1 MMKKRTTVLLS
12 LALAIILL
20 LTGCQWTTQVAGT
33 AGSSENDGLQ
43 EQIDSA
49 VFPKDK
55 VIDVKITIDEAD
67 FQDMLDNASAEEYKE
82 ASVNYN
88 GMQFDHVGIRTKG
101 NLSLRSVVNSDSDR
115 YSFKISFD
123 EYLNQT
129 LNGISKI
136 NLNNNYSDASYMRE
150 FLTYEL
156 AESVGLPTPG
166 FSYVNVYVNDELWG
180 FYLAIEQIGDS
191 YLQRHFDHS
200 YGALYKAQM
209 TGAGSDLVW
218 LGSDPDSYTGL
229 VMKSK
234 SSNDN
239 VLIDMLD
246 ELNNGTDYEK
256 VLDVDNVLKYVAL
269 NVVASNMDSYLG
281 MNKQNY
287 YLYENNGIFSVLP
300 WDYNMAF
307 GGFGG
312 SGILIDEPTQGALAE
327 RPLIAKLLEIDEY
340 KERYHAIISEM
351 LEGYM
356 QQDHFEE
363 RVAQLQEL
371 ISEHVKQD
379 PRPFYSYEE
388 YKQSLPTLTSFAEES
403 MDNIQQQLDGTIP
416 SAGDGSGSGGGM
428 GPGGGGGMRSD
439 GAGVQPGGDGMV
451 PGGNTNPNDAA
462 PESSTT
468 TGTSTTPDGTAG
480 SGTAGTDGAD
490 GTGIVVPNDV
500 QGGGSSGENTPANND
515 GATSSPSGNASNGS
529 ADVTSSVTG
538 EGSGDAP
545 DVDESV
551 SSIVSAVGAGT
562 SSSDER
568 TAMDAASAVN
578 PTSNAE
584 ESNAEENSTDQLQAP
599 NLPSADGNQPTM
611 PQAPAQNGQ
620 GQMPD
625 FPQGQM
631 GNGFDG
637 EFGGQMQGGRGM
649 GRPGDWSN
657 EAAQEQGS
665 TQEALYAGIS
675 LVLLLLSCLFVT
687 LYKRKRL

>member
-1 MMKKRTTVLLS
+1 MIKKRMT
-12 LALAIILL
+12 AIILL
-20 LTGCQWTTQVAGT
+20 ISGCEWTPTAAGT
-33 AGSSENDGLQ
+33 VSSTESDAQQ
-43 EQIDSA
+43 EQQMDST

-55 VIDVKITIDEAD
+55 VIDVKITINEAD

-156 AESVGLPTPG
+156 ADSVGLPTPG

-191 YLQRHFDHS
+191 YLQRHFNNS
-200 YGALYKAQM
+200 YGALYKAEM
-209 TGAGSDLVW
+209 TGAGSDLTW
-218 LGSDPDSYTGL
+218 LGNDPDSYTGL

-234 SSNDN
+234 SSNDDI
-239 VLIDMLD
+239 LIDMLD

-281 MNKQNY
+281 SNKQNY

-307 GGFGG
+307 GGLGG
-312 SGILIDEPTQGALAE
+312 SSILIDEPTQGALAE
-327 RPLIAKLLEIDEY
+327 RPLIAKLLEVDEY
-340 KERYHAIISEM
+340 KERYHAILSEM

-356 QQDHFEE
+356 QQETFNE
-363 RVAQLQEL
+363 RVAQLQDL

-388 YKQSLPTLTSFAEES
+388 YEQSIPTLTSYVQES
-403 MDNIQQQLDGTIP
+403 MDNLQQQLDGTLP

-428 GPGGGGGMRSD
+428 GPGGGRGMRPGGETN
-439 GAGVQPGGDGMV
+439 GAGSFPPNDAPAGGIS
-451 PGGNTNPNDAA
+451 GGNTPAYNDSAA
-462 PESSTT
+462 HDSSDDA
-468 TGTSTTPDGTAG
+468 SG
-480 SGTAGTDGAD
+480 S
-490 GTGIVVPNDV
+490 
-500 QGGGSSGENTPANND
+500 
-515 GATSSPSGNASNGS
+515 S
-529 ADVTSSVTG
+529 ADVTNSKAEGDLDTALEGDEPSLSVVSSV
-538 EGSGDAP
+538 GS
-545 DVDESV
+545 S
-551 SSIVSAVGAGT
+551 T
-562 SSSDER
+562 SSSNEK
-568 TAMDAASAVN
+568 TAIDAAPAVTTE
-578 PTSNAE
+578 PSPNA
-584 ESNAEENSTDQLQAP
+584 AELPEDQTQSSEQP
-599 NLPSADGNQPTM
+599 PSDDNQPTM
-611 PQAPAQNGQ
+611 PQTPGQNGQ
-620 GQMPD
+620 SQMQD

-631 GNGFDG
+631 GNGFGG
-637 EFGGQMQGGRGM
+637 EFGGQMQGGPGM
-649 GRPGDWSN
+649 GRPGEGSN
-657 EAAQEQGS
+657 GAAEEQGS
-665 TQEALYAGIS
+665 AKEALYAGVSI
-675 LVLLLLSCLFVT
+675 VLLLLSCLFVT
-687 LYKRKRL
+687 LYKRTRL

>member
-43 EQIDSA
+43 EQVDSA

-191 YLQRHFDHS
+191 YLQRHFDNS
-200 YGALYKAQM
+200 YGALYKAEM
-209 TGAGSDLVW
+209 TGSGSDLAW

-327 RPLIAKLLEIDEY
+327 RPLIAKLLEVDEF
-340 KERYHAIISEM
+340 KERYHAILSEM

-388 YKQSLPTLTSFAEES
+388 YEQSLPTLTSFAEES

-428 GPGGGGGMRSD
+428 GPGGGGGMRPD
-439 GAGVQPGGDGMV
+439 GAGVRPGGDGMI
-451 PGGNTNPNDAA
+451 PGGNTNSNDAA
-462 PESSTT
+462 PESSTG

-480 SGTAGTDGAD
+480 SGTD
-490 GTGIVVPNDV
+490 GTGIVVPNDAL
-500 QGGGSSGENTPANND
+500 GGGISGENTPGNND
-515 GATSSPSGNASNGS
+515 GVTSAPSGN

-545 DVDESV
+545 DVDEPV
-551 SSIVSAVGAGT
+551 SSIISAVGSGT

-578 PTSNAE
+578 PTSNT
-584 ESNAEENSTDQLQAP
+584 EENSTDSMQAP
-599 NLPSADGNQPTM
+599 NQPSTGGNQPTM

-631 GNGFDG
+631 GNGFGG

-665 TQEALYAGIS
+665 TQEALYAGVS

>member
-1 MMKKRTTVLLS
+1 MKKKRMTVLLS
-12 LALAIILL
+12 LVLTIVLL
-20 LTGCQWTTQVAGT
+20 NSGCQWTPTAAGT
-33 AGSSENDGLQ
+33 VSSTESDAQQ
-43 EQIDSA
+43 EQIAST

-55 VIDVKITIDEAD
+55 VIDVKITMDEAD

-82 ASVNYN
+82 ATVNYN

-156 AESVGLPTPG
+156 ADSVGLPTPG

-200 YGALYKAQM
+200 YGALYKAEM
-209 TGAGSDLVW
+209 NGTGSDLTW
-218 LGSDPDSYTGL
+218 LGNDPDSYTGL

-234 SSNDN
+234 SSNDD

-246 ELNNGTDYEK
+246 ELNNGSDYEK

-287 YLYENNGIFSVLP
+287 YLYENNGIFSILP

-312 SGILIDEPTQGALAE
+312 SSILIDEPTQGALAE
-327 RPLIAKLLEIDEY
+327 RPLIAKLLEVDEY
-340 KERYHAIISEM
+340 KERYHAILSEM

-356 QQDHFEE
+356 QQETFNE
-363 RVAQLQEL
+363 RVAQIQDL

-388 YKQSLPTLTSFAEES
+388 YERSIPTLTSFVEES
-403 MDNIQQQLDGTIP
+403 TENIQQQLDGTIP
-416 SAGDGSGSGGGM
+416 SAGDGSGSGGI
-428 GPGGGGGMRSD
+428 GPGGGGGMRPGGGGMAPGRNNSTPQPNSNE
-439 GAGVQPGGDGMV
+439 GVQ
-451 PGGNTNPNDAA
+451 GN
-462 PESSTT
+462 STDT
-468 TGTSTTPDGTAG
+468 DIGTSTTPGGD
-480 SGTAGTDGAD
+480 
-490 GTGIVVPNDV
+490 TGI
-500 QGGGSSGENTPANND
+500 G
-515 GATSSPSGNASNGS
+515 
-529 ADVTSSVTG
+529 
-538 EGSGDAP
+538 
-545 DVDESV
+545 
-551 SSIVSAVGAGT
+551 
-562 SSSDER
+562 
-568 TAMDAASAVN
+568 
-578 PTSNAE
+578 
-584 ESNAEENSTDQLQAP
+584 
-599 NLPSADGNQPTM
+599 TM
-611 PQAPAQNGQ
+611 PQDPGQNGQ

-625 FPQGQM
+625 IPQGQM
-631 GNGFDG
+631 GNGFGG

-649 GRPGDWSN
+649 GRPGVWSN
-657 EAAQEQGS
+657 GAAEDQGS
-665 TQEALYAGIS
+665 AKEALYAGVSI
-675 LVLLLLSCLFVT
+675 VLLLLSCLLVT

>member
-1 MMKKRTTVLLS
+1 MIKKRITLLLS
-12 LALAIILL
+12 LALAIVLL
-20 LTGCQWTTQVAGT
+20 ISGCQWTPT
-33 AGSSENDGLQ
+33 AAESVSSTESDALQ
-43 EQIDSA
+43 EQIDST
-49 VFPKDK
+49 VFPKNK

-101 NLSLRSVVNSDSDR
+101 NISLRSVVNSDSDR

-150 FLTYEL
+150 FLTFEL

-191 YLQRHFDHS
+191 YLERHFDNS
-200 YGALYKAQM
+200 YGALYKAEM
-209 TGAGSDLVW
+209 NGVGSDLTW
-218 LGSDPDSYTGL
+218 LGNDPDSYTGL

-234 SSNDN
+234 SSNDD

-287 YLYENNGIFSVLP
+287 YLYENKGVFSVLP

-307 GGFGG
+307 GGLGG
-312 SGILIDEPTQGALAE
+312 SSILIDEPTQGALAE
-327 RPLIAKLLEIDEY
+327 RPLIAKLLEVDEY
-340 KERYHAIISEM
+340 KERYHAILSEM
-351 LEGYM
+351 LEGYI
-356 QQDHFEE
+356 QQETFNE
-363 RVAQLQEL
+363 RVAQLQDL
-371 ISEHVKQD
+371 ISEHVQQD

-388 YKQSLPTLTSFAEES
+388 YKQSLPTLTSYVQES
-403 MDNIQQQLDGTIP
+403 MDNIQQQLDGTLP

-428 GPGGGGGMRSD
+428 GPGGGGGMR
-439 GAGVQPGGDGMV
+439 PGGG
-451 PGGNTNPNDAA
+451 TN
-462 PESSTT
+462 
-468 TGTSTTPDGTAG
+468 
-480 SGTAGTDGAD
+480 
-490 GTGIVVPNDV
+490 GTGSFSPNS
-500 QGGGSSGENTPANND
+500 GGNTPANND
-515 GATSSPSGNASNGS
+515 SATPDSSGDASGSS
-529 ADVTSSVTG
+529 ADVISGKTEGDLDTVLEGDEPSLSV
-538 EGSGDAP
+538 
-545 DVDESV
+545 
-551 SSIVSAVGAGT
+551 VSAVGSST
-562 SSSDER
+562 SSPNEK
-568 TAMDAASAVN
+568 TTVDAAPAVTTE
-578 PTSNAE
+578 PSPNASE
-584 ESNAEENSTDQLQAP
+584 LPEDQTQSSDQP
-599 NLPSADGNQPTM
+599 PSDDNQPTT
-611 PQAPAQNGQ
+611 PQAPGQNGQ

-625 FPQGQM
+625 FPQRQM
-631 GNGFDG
+631 GNGFGG
-637 EFGGQMQGGRGM
+637 EFGGQMQGGPGM
-649 GRPGDWSN
+649 GRQGDGAN
-657 EAAQEQGS
+657 GAAEEQGS
-665 TQEALYAGIS
+665 AKEALYAGVSI
-675 LVLLLLSCLFVT
+675 VLLLLSCLFVT

>member
-1 MMKKRTTVLLS
+1 MKKKRMTVLLS
-12 LALAIILL
+12 LVLTIFLL
-20 LTGCQWTTQVAGT
+20 ISGCQWTPT
-33 AGSSENDGLQ
+33 AAETVSSTESDAQQ
-43 EQIDSA
+43 EQIDST

-55 VIDVKITIDEAD
+55 VIDVKITMDEAD
-67 FQDMLDNASAEEYKE
+67 FQNMLDNASAEEYKE

-156 AESVGLPTPG
+156 ADSVGLPTPG

-191 YLQRHFDHS
+191 YLERHFDHS
-200 YGALYKAQM
+200 YGTLYKAEM
-209 TGAGSDLVW
+209 TGAGSDLTW
-218 LGSDPDSYTGL
+218 LGNDPDSYTGL

-234 SSNDN
+234 SSNDD

-246 ELNNGTDYEK
+246 ELNNGSDYEK

-312 SGILIDEPTQGALAE
+312 SSILIDEPTQGALAE
-327 RPLIAKLLEIDEY
+327 RPLIAKLLEVDKY
-340 KERYHAIISEM
+340 KERYHAILSEM

-356 QQDHFEE
+356 QQETFNE
-363 RVAQLQEL
+363 RVAQLQDL

-379 PRPFYSYEE
+379 PRPFYSYEDYE
-388 YKQSLPTLTSFAEES
+388 QSIPTLTSFVEES
-403 MDNIQQQLDGTIP
+403 TDNIQKQLDGTIP
-416 SAGDGSGSGGGM
+416 SAGDGSGSGGM
-428 GPGGGGGMRSD
+428 GPGGGGGMRPDGLPNDTLAGGTSAGKTPANSD
-439 GAGVQPGGDGMV
+439 GA
-451 PGGNTNPNDAA
+451 T
-462 PESSTT
+462 PE
-468 TGTSTTPDGTAG
+468 
-480 SGTAGTDGAD
+480 
-490 GTGIVVPNDV
+490 
-500 QGGGSSGENTPANND
+500 
-515 GATSSPSGNASNGS
+515 PSGDASGSS
-529 ADVTSSVTG
+529 ADVTSGKAEGGPDPDTVPTGDEPSLSV
-538 EGSGDAP
+538 
-545 DVDESV
+545 
-551 SSIVSAVGAGT
+551 VSAVG
-562 SSSDER
+562 SS
-568 TAMDAASAVN
+568 AS
-578 PTSNAE
+578 P
-584 ESNAEENSTDQLQAP
+584 
-599 NLPSADGNQPTM
+599 PSAGNQSTM
-611 PQAPAQNGQ
+611 PQDPGQNGQ

-631 GNGFDG
+631 GNGFVG
-637 EFGGQMQGGRGM
+637 EFGGQMQGGRAM

-657 EAAQEQGS
+657 GAAEEQGS
-665 TQEALYAGIS
+665 AKEALYAGVSI
-675 LVLLLLSCLFVT
+675 VLLLLSCLLVT

>member
-20 LTGCQWTTQVAGT
+20 LTGCQRTTQVAGT

-209 TGAGSDLVW
+209 TGSGSDLAW

-234 SSNDN
+234 SSNDD

-246 ELNNGTDYEK
+246 ELNNGIDYEK

-327 RPLIAKLLEIDEY
+327 RPLIAKLLEVDKY
-340 KERYHAIISEM
+340 KERYHAILSEM

-356 QQDHFEE
+356 QQETFNE
-363 RVAQLQEL
+363 RVEQLQDL

-379 PRPFYSYEE
+379 PRPFYSYEDYE
-388 YKQSLPTLTSFAEES
+388 QSIPTLTSFVEES

-416 SAGDGSGSGGGM
+416 SAGDGNGSGGM
-428 GPGGGGGMRSD
+428 GPGGGGGL
-439 GAGVQPGGDGMV
+439 V
-451 PGGNTNPNDAA
+451 PGGNNSTPQPN
-462 PESSTT
+462 SNGGTQGNTT
-468 TGTSTTPDGTAG
+468 DTDIGTSTTPGGDGG
-480 SGTAGTDGAD
+480 SGMNGNGLVPPIDAPAG
-490 GTGIVVPNDV
+490 GIS
-500 QGGGSSGENTPANND
+500 GGNTPANSD
-515 GATSSPSGNASNGS
+515 GATP
-529 ADVTSSVTG
+529 DP
-538 EGSGDAP
+538 SGDASGSSADATSGKAGGP
-545 DVDESV
+545 DPDTDTVPTGDEPSLSV
-551 SSIVSAVGAGT
+551 VPAVG
-562 SSSDER
+562 SS
-568 TAMDAASAVN
+568 AS
-578 PTSNAE
+578 P
-584 ESNAEENSTDQLQAP
+584 
-599 NLPSADGNQPTM
+599 PSAGNQSTM
-611 PQAPAQNGQ
+611 PQDPDQNGQ

-631 GNGFDG
+631 GNGFGG

-657 EAAQEQGS
+657 GAAEEQGS
-665 TQEALYAGIS
+665 AKEALYAGVSI
-675 LVLLLLSCLFVT
+675 VLLLLSCLLVT
-687 LYKRKRL
+687 LYKRNRL

>member
-1 MMKKRTTVLLS
+1 MKKKRMTVLLS
-12 LALAIILL
+12 LVLTIVLL
-20 LTGCQWTTQVAGT
+20 NSGCQWTPTAAGT
-33 AGSSENDGLQ
+33 VSSTESDAQQ
-43 EQIDSA
+43 EQIAST

-55 VIDVKITIDEAD
+55 VIDVKITMDEAD

-156 AESVGLPTPG
+156 ADSVGLPTPG

-200 YGALYKAQM
+200 YGALYKAEM
-209 TGAGSDLVW
+209 TGAGSDLTW
-218 LGSDPDSYTGL
+218 LGNDPDSYTGL

-234 SSNDN
+234 SSNDDI
-239 VLIDMLD
+239 LIDMLD
-246 ELNNGTDYEK
+246 ELNNSSDYEE

-287 YLYENNGIFSVLP
+287 YLYENNGIFSILP

-312 SGILIDEPTQGALAE
+312 SSILIDEPTQGALAE
-327 RPLIAKLLEIDEY
+327 RPLIAKLLEVDKY
-340 KERYHAIISEM
+340 KERYHAILSEM

-356 QQDHFEE
+356 QQETFNE
-363 RVAQLQEL
+363 RVAQLQDL

-388 YKQSLPTLTSFAEES
+388 YERSIPTLTSFVEES
-403 MDNIQQQLDGTIP
+403 TENIQQQLDGTIP
-416 SAGDGSGSGGGM
+416 SAGDGSGSGGI
-428 GPGGGGGMRSD
+428 GPGGGGGMR
-439 GAGVQPGGDGMV
+439 PGGGGMV
-451 PGGNTNPNDAA
+451 PGGNTP
-462 PESSTT
+462 T
-468 TGTSTTPDGTAG
+468 
-480 SGTAGTDGAD
+480 
-490 GTGIVVPNDV
+490 
-500 QGGGSSGENTPANND
+500 NND
-515 GATSSPSGNASNGS
+515 GATPDPAGDASGSN
-529 ADVTSSVTG
+529 ADVTSGKAELDPDTVA
-538 EGSGDAP
+538 EGDAP
-545 DVDESV
+545 SLSV
-551 SSIVSAVGAGT
+551 VSAVG
-562 SSSDER
+562 SS
-568 TAMDAASAVN
+568 AS
-578 PTSNAE
+578 P
-584 ESNAEENSTDQLQAP
+584 
-599 NLPSADGNQPTM
+599 PSDGNQPTM
-611 PQAPAQNGQ
+611 PQDPGQNGQ

-625 FPQGQM
+625 IPQGQM
-631 GNGFDG
+631 GNGFGG

-657 EAAQEQGS
+657 VTAEDQGS
-665 TQEALYAGIS
+665 AKEALYAGVSI
-675 LVLLLLSCLFVT
+675 VLLLLSCLLVT

>member
-12 LALAIILL
+12 LALSIILL

-43 EQIDSA
+43 EQVDSA

-191 YLQRHFDHS
+191 YLQRHFDNS
-200 YGALYKAQM
+200 YGALYKAEM
-209 TGAGSDLVW
+209 TGSGSDLAW

-234 SSNDN
+234 SSNDD

-327 RPLIAKLLEIDEY
+327 RPLIAKLLEVDEY
-340 KERYHAIISEM
+340 KERYHAILSEM

-388 YKQSLPTLTSFAEES
+388 YEQSLPTLTSFAEGS

-416 SAGDGSGSGGGM
+416 SAGDGRGSGGGM
-428 GPGGGGGMRSD
+428 GPGGGGGLRPD
-439 GAGVQPGGDGMV
+439 GVRPGGNGMV
-451 PGGNTNPNDAA
+451 PDGNTNSNDAD
-462 PESSTT
+462 PESSTG
-468 TGTSTTPDGTAG
+468 TGTSTTPDGTDG
-480 SGTAGTDGAD
+480 SGTD
-490 GTGIVVPNDV
+490 GTGIVVPNNAP
-500 QGGGSSGENTPANND
+500 GGDISGENTPANSD
-515 GATSSPSGNASNGS
+515 GATSAASGN
-529 ADVTSSVTG
+529 ADVTSSGTG

-551 SSIVSAVGAGT
+551 SSIILAVGSGT

-578 PTSNAE
+578 PTSHAE
-584 ESNAEENSTDQLQAP
+584 ESNAEENSTDSTQSP
-599 NLPSADGNQPTM
+599 NQPSTGGNQPTM
-611 PQAPAQNGQ
+611 PQAQTQNGQ

-631 GNGFDG
+631 GNGFGG

-649 GRPGDWSN
+649 GRPGDWLN

-665 TQEALYAGIS
+665 TQEALYAGVS

>member
-1 MMKKRTTVLLS
+1 MIKKRMAVQLSLVMAIVLLIS
-12 LALAIILL
+12 
-20 LTGCQWTTQVAGT
+20 GCQWTSTAAGT
-33 AGSSENDGLQ
+33 LSSTESDAQQ
-43 EQIDSA
+43 EQMDST

-156 AESVGLPTPG
+156 ADSVGLPTPG

-191 YLQRHFDHS
+191 YLQRHFDNS
-200 YGALYKAQM
+200 YGALYKAEM
-209 TGAGSDLVW
+209 TGAGSDLTW
-218 LGSDPDSYTGL
+218 LGNDPDSYTGL

-234 SSNDN
+234 SSNDDI
-239 VLIDMLD
+239 LIDMLD

-281 MNKQNY
+281 SNKQNY
-287 YLYENNGIFSVLP
+287 YLYENSGIFSVLP

-307 GGFGG
+307 GGLGG
-312 SGILIDEPTQGALAE
+312 SSILIDEPTQGALAE
-327 RPLIAKLLEIDEY
+327 RPLIAKLLEVDEY
-340 KERYHAIISEM
+340 KERYHAILSEM

-356 QQDHFEE
+356 QQETFNE
-363 RVAQLQEL
+363 RVVQLQDL

-388 YKQSLPTLTSFAEES
+388 YEQSIPTLTSYVQES
-403 MDNIQQQLDGTIP
+403 MDNIQQQLDGTLP

-428 GPGGGGGMRSD
+428 GPGGGRGMRPGGEAN
-439 GAGVQPGGDGMV
+439 GAGSLPPDDPPAGGIS
-451 PGGNTNPNDAA
+451 GG
-462 PESSTT
+462 
-468 TGTSTTPDGTAG
+468 
-480 SGTAGTDGAD
+480 
-490 GTGIVVPNDV
+490 
-500 QGGGSSGENTPANND
+500 NTPANSD
-515 GATSSPSGNASNGS
+515 STAP
-529 ADVTSSVTG
+529 ADNT
-538 EGSGDAP
+538 E
-545 DVDESV
+545 
-551 SSIVSAVGAGT
+551 
-562 SSSDER
+562 
-568 TAMDAASAVN
+568 

-584 ESNAEENSTDQLQAP
+584 KSTAEDSKEDQTQSSDL
-599 NLPSADGNQPTM
+599 LPSDDNQPTM
-611 PQAPAQNGQ
+611 PQDPGQNGQ
-620 GQMPD
+620 SQMPD

-631 GNGFDG
+631 GNGVGG
-637 EFGGQMQGGRGM
+637 EFGGQMKGGRGM
-649 GRPGDWSN
+649 GRPGDGSN
-657 EAAQEQGS
+657 GAAEEQGS
-665 TQEALYAGIS
+665 AKEALYAGVSI
-675 LVLLLLSCLFVT
+675 VLLLLSCLFVT

>member
-20 LTGCQWTTQVAGT
+20 LTGCQRTTQVAGT

-209 TGAGSDLVW
+209 TGTGSDLTW

-234 SSNDN
+234 SSNDD

-327 RPLIAKLLEIDEY
+327 RPLVAKLLEVDEY
-340 KERYHAIISEM
+340 KERYHAILSEM

-388 YKQSLPTLTSFAEES
+388 YEQSLPTLTSFAEES

-416 SAGDGSGSGGGM
+416 SSGDGSGSGGGM
-428 GPGGGGGMRSD
+428 GPGGGGGMRPD
-439 GAGVQPGGDGMV
+439 GAGVRPGGDGMV
-451 PGGNTNPNDAA
+451 PGGNTNSNDAA
-462 PESSTT
+462 QESSTG
-468 TGTSTTPDGTAG
+468 TGTSRAPDGTAG
-480 SGTAGTDGAD
+480 SGTNGTD
-490 GTGIVVPNDV
+490 GTGIVVPNDAP
-500 QGGGSSGENTPANND
+500 GGGISGENTPANND
-515 GATSSPSGNASNGS
+515 GAAFAPSSNADITSSGI
-529 ADVTSSVTG
+529 G

-551 SSIVSAVGAGT
+551 SSIVSAVGPGT

-578 PTSNAE
+578 PTSHAE
-584 ESNAEENSTDQLQAP
+584 ESIAEENSTDPTQAP
-599 NLPSADGNQPTM
+599 NQPSTGGNQPTM

-625 FPQGQM
+625 FPQAQM
-631 GNGFDG
+631 GNGFGG

-665 TQEALYAGIS
+665 TQEALYAGVS

>member
-1 MMKKRTTVLLS
+1 MIKKRLTVQLSLVMAIVLLIS
-12 LALAIILL
+12 
-20 LTGCQWTTQVAGT
+20 GCQWTPTGAGT
-33 AGSSENDGLQ
+33 VSSTGSDAQQ
-43 EQIDSA
+43 EQIDST

-101 NLSLRSVVNSDSDR
+101 NLSLRSVVNSNSDR

-156 AESVGLPTPG
+156 ADSVGLPTPG

-200 YGALYKAQM
+200 YGALYKAEM
-209 TGAGSDLVW
+209 TGAGSDLTW
-218 LGSDPDSYTGL
+218 LGNDPDSYTGL

-234 SSNDN
+234 SSNDDI
-239 VLIDMLD
+239 LIDMLD

-281 MNKQNY
+281 SNKQNY

-307 GGFGG
+307 GGLGG
-312 SGILIDEPTQGALAE
+312 SSILIDEPTQGALAE
-327 RPLIAKLLEIDEY
+327 RPLIAKLLEVGEY
-340 KERYHAIISEM
+340 KERYHAILSEM

-356 QQDHFEE
+356 QQETFNE
-363 RVAQLQEL
+363 RVAQLQDL

-388 YKQSLPTLTSFAEES
+388 YEQSIPTLTSYVQES
-403 MDNIQQQLDGTIP
+403 MDNIQQQLDGTLP

-428 GPGGGGGMRSD
+428 GPGGGRGMRPGGETN
-439 GAGVQPGGDGMV
+439 GAGSLP
-451 PGGNTNPNDAA
+451 PNDA
-462 PESSTT
+462 P
-468 TGTSTTPDGTAG
+468 AG
-480 SGTAGTDGAD
+480 GISGG
-490 GTGIVVPNDV
+490 
-500 QGGGSSGENTPANND
+500 NTPANND
-515 GATSSPSGNASNGS
+515 SAAPDSSGEASGSS
-529 ADVTSSVTG
+529 VDVTSGKAEGDRDTVLEGDEPSLSVVSALG
-538 EGSGDAP
+538 
-545 DVDESV
+545 
-551 SSIVSAVGAGT
+551 SSI
-562 SSSDER
+562 SSSNEK
-568 TAMDAASAVN
+568 TAIDAAPADNVE
-578 PTSNAE
+578 PTSNKEKSTAE
-584 ESNAEENSTDQLQAP
+584 DSKEDQTQSSDQP
-599 NLPSADGNQPTM
+599 PSDDNQPTM
-611 PQAPAQNGQ
+611 PQDPGQNGQ
-620 GQMPD
+620 SQMPD

-631 GNGFDG
+631 GNGFGG
-637 EFGGQMQGGRGM
+637 EFGGQMQGGPGM
-649 GRPGDWSN
+649 GRPGDGSN
-657 EAAQEQGS
+657 GAAEEQGS
-665 TQEALYAGIS
+665 ANEALYAGVSI
-675 LVLLLLSCLFVT
+675 VLLLLSCLFVT

>member
-12 LALAIILL
+12 LALSIILL

-43 EQIDSA
+43 EQVDSA

-191 YLQRHFDHS
+191 YLQRHFDNS
-200 YGALYKAQM
+200 YGALYKAEM
-209 TGAGSDLVW
+209 TGSGSDLAW

-234 SSNDN
+234 SSNDD

-327 RPLIAKLLEIDEY
+327 RPLIAKLLEVDEY
-340 KERYHAIISEM
+340 KERYHAILSEM

-388 YKQSLPTLTSFAEES
+388 YEQSLPTLTSFAEGS

-428 GPGGGGGMRSD
+428 GPGGGGGLRPD
-439 GAGVQPGGDGMV
+439 GVRPGGNGMV
-451 PGGNTNPNDAA
+451 PDGNTNSNDAD
-462 PESSTT
+462 PESSTG
-468 TGTSTTPDGTAG
+468 TGTSTTPDGTDG
-480 SGTAGTDGAD
+480 SGTD
-490 GTGIVVPNDV
+490 GTGIVVPNDAP
-500 QGGGSSGENTPANND
+500 GGDISGENTPANSD
-515 GATSSPSGNASNGS
+515 GATSAASGN
-529 ADVTSSVTG
+529 ADVTSSGTG

-545 DVDESV
+545 DVDGSV
-551 SSIVSAVGAGT
+551 SSIISAVGSGT

-568 TAMDAASAVN
+568 TAMDAAYAVN
-578 PTSNAE
+578 PTSNVD
-584 ESNAEENSTDQLQAP
+584 ESNAEENSTDSTQSP
-599 NLPSADGNQPTM
+599 NQPSTGGNQPTM
-611 PQAPAQNGQ
+611 PQAQTQNGQ

-631 GNGFDG
+631 GNGFGG

-649 GRPGDWSN
+649 DRPGDWSN

-665 TQEALYAGIS
+665 TQEALYAGVS

>member
-20 LTGCQWTTQVAGT
+20 LTGCQRTTQVAGT

-200 YGALYKAQM
+200 YGVLYKAQM
-209 TGAGSDLVW
+209 TGSGSDLSW

-234 SSNDN
+234 SSNDD

-312 SGILIDEPTQGALAE
+312 FGILIDEPTQGALAE
-327 RPLIAKLLEIDEY
+327 RPLIAKLLEVDEY
-340 KERYHAIISEM
+340 KERYHAILSEM

-371 ISEHVKQD
+371 ISDHVKQD

-388 YKQSLPTLTSFAEES
+388 YEQSLPTLTSFAEES

-416 SAGDGSGSGGGM
+416 SSGDGSGSGGM
-428 GPGGGGGMRSD
+428 GPGGGGGL
-439 GAGVQPGGDGMV
+439 V
-451 PGGNTNPNDAA
+451 PGGNNSTPQPN
-462 PESSTT
+462 SNGGTQGNTT
-468 TGTSTTPDGTAG
+468 DTDIGTSTTPGGDGG
-480 SGTAGTDGAD
+480 SGMNGNGLVPPIDAPAG
-490 GTGIVVPNDV
+490 GIS
-500 QGGGSSGENTPANND
+500 GGNTPANSD
-515 GATSSPSGNASNGS
+515 GATP
-529 ADVTSSVTG
+529 DP
-538 EGSGDAP
+538 SGDASGSSADATSGKAGGP
-545 DVDESV
+545 DPDTDTVPTGDEPSLSV
-551 SSIVSAVGAGT
+551 VPAVG
-562 SSSDER
+562 SS
-568 TAMDAASAVN
+568 AS
-578 PTSNAE
+578 P
-584 ESNAEENSTDQLQAP
+584 
-599 NLPSADGNQPTM
+599 PSAGNQSTM
-611 PQAPAQNGQ
+611 PQDPDQNGQ

-631 GNGFDG
+631 GNGFGG

-657 EAAQEQGS
+657 GAAEEQGS
-665 TQEALYAGIS
+665 AKEALYAGVSI
-675 LVLLLLSCLFVT
+675 VLLLLSCLLVT
-687 LYKRKRL
+687 LYKRNRL

>member
-1 MMKKRTTVLLS
+1 MIKKRMTVQLSLVMAIVLLMS
-12 LALAIILL
+12 
-20 LTGCQWTTQVAGT
+20 GCQWTPTAAGT
-33 AGSSENDGLQ
+33 VSSTESDAQQ
-43 EQIDSA
+43 EQMDST

-55 VIDVKITIDEAD
+55 VIDVKITIDETD

-156 AESVGLPTPG
+156 ADSVGLPTPG

-200 YGALYKAQM
+200 YGALYKAEM
-209 TGAGSDLVW
+209 TGAGSDLTW
-218 LGSDPDSYTGL
+218 LGNDPDSYTGL

-234 SSNDN
+234 SSNDDI
-239 VLIDMLD
+239 LIDMLD

-281 MNKQNY
+281 SNKQNY

-307 GGFGG
+307 GGLGG
-312 SGILIDEPTQGALAE
+312 SSILIDEPTQGALAE
-327 RPLIAKLLEIDEY
+327 RPLIAKLLAIDEY
-340 KERYHAIISEM
+340 KERYHAILSEM

-356 QQDHFEE
+356 QQETFNE
-363 RVAQLQEL
+363 RVAQLQDL

-388 YKQSLPTLTSFAEES
+388 YEQSIPKLTSYVQES
-403 MDNIQQQLDGTIP
+403 MDNIQQQLDGTLP

-428 GPGGGGGMRSD
+428 GPGGGRGRPGGETN
-439 GAGVQPGGDGMV
+439 GAGSLPPDEAPAGGIS
-451 PGGNTNPNDAA
+451 GG
-462 PESSTT
+462 
-468 TGTSTTPDGTAG
+468 
-480 SGTAGTDGAD
+480 
-490 GTGIVVPNDV
+490 
-500 QGGGSSGENTPANND
+500 NTPANND
-515 GATSSPSGNASNGS
+515 TAAPDSSDDASGSS
-529 ADVTSSVTG
+529 ADVTNSKA
-538 EGSGDAP
+538 EGDLETALEGDEP
-545 DVDESV
+545 SL
-551 SSIVSAVGAGT
+551 SFVSAIGSST
-562 SSSDER
+562 SSSNGK
-568 TAMDAASAVN
+568 TAIDAASADHAE

-584 ESNAEENSTDQLQAP
+584 KSTTKDSNEDQTQSSDQP
-599 NLPSADGNQPTM
+599 PSDDNLPTM
-611 PQAPAQNGQ
+611 PQAPGQNGQ
-620 GQMPD
+620 SQMPD

-631 GNGFDG
+631 GNGFGG

-649 GRPGDWSN
+649 GRPGDGSN
-657 EAAQEQGS
+657 GAAEEQGS
-665 TQEALYAGIS
+665 AKEALYAGVSI
-675 LVLLLLSCLFVT
+675 VLLLLSCLFVT

>member
-1 MMKKRTTVLLS
+1 MIKKRMTGQLFLMM
-12 LALAIILL
+12 AIILL
-20 LTGCQWTTQVAGT
+20 ISGCEWTPTAAGT
-33 AGSSENDGLQ
+33 VSSTESDAQQ
-43 EQIDSA
+43 EQQMDST

-156 AESVGLPTPG
+156 ADSVGLPTPG

-191 YLQRHFDHS
+191 YLQRRFDNS
-200 YGALYKAQM
+200 YGALYKAEM
-209 TGAGSDLVW
+209 TGAGSDLTW
-218 LGSDPDSYTGL
+218 LGNDPDSYTGL

-234 SSNDN
+234 SSNDDI
-239 VLIDMLD
+239 LIDMLD

-281 MNKQNY
+281 SNKQNY

-307 GGFGG
+307 GGLGG
-312 SGILIDEPTQGALAE
+312 SSILIDEPTQGALAE
-327 RPLIAKLLEIDEY
+327 RPLIAKLLEVDEY
-340 KERYHAIISEM
+340 KERYHAILSEM

-356 QQDHFEE
+356 QQETFNE
-363 RVAQLQEL
+363 RVAQLQDL

-388 YKQSLPTLTSFAEES
+388 YEQSIPTLTSYVQES
-403 MDNIQQQLDGTIP
+403 MDNLQQQLDGTLP

-428 GPGGGGGMRSD
+428 GPGGGRGMRPGGETN
-439 GAGVQPGGDGMV
+439 GAGSFP
-451 PGGNTNPNDAA
+451 PNDAPAGGISGGYTPTNNDSAA
-462 PESSTT
+462 PDSSDDA
-468 TGTSTTPDGTAG
+468 S
-480 SGTAGTDGAD
+480 
-490 GTGIVVPNDV
+490 
-500 QGGGSSGENTPANND
+500 GSSVN
-515 GATSSPSGNASNGS
+515 
-529 ADVTSSVTG
+529 VTSGKAEEDHDTVLEGDEPSLSV
-538 EGSGDAP
+538 
-545 DVDESV
+545 
-551 SSIVSAVGAGT
+551 VSAVGSST
-562 SSSDER
+562 SSSNEK
-568 TAMDAASAVN
+568 TAIDSAPAVTTEPSPNAAEL
-578 PTSNAE
+578 PE
-584 ESNAEENSTDQLQAP
+584 DQTQSSEQP
-599 NLPSADGNQPTM
+599 PSDDNQPTM
-611 PQAPAQNGQ
+611 PQTPGQNGQ
-620 GQMPD
+620 SQMQD

-631 GNGFDG
+631 GNGFGG
-637 EFGGQMQGGRGM
+637 EFGGQMQGGPGM
-649 GRPGDWSN
+649 GRPGEGSN
-657 EAAQEQGS
+657 RAAEEQGS
-665 TQEALYAGIS
+665 AKEALYAGVSI
-675 LVLLLLSCLFVT
+675 VLLLLSCLFVT